1 MLLRVC
7 VMLLVASDL
16 GFCLD
21 EALLD
26 TQWKEWKITY
36 GKEYNKRHA
45 TRAARSYR
53 SSLQQPT
60 EDEEE
65 YRKGIWKKNMHI
77 IEVHNQEAEQGKHSY
92 RLGMNYL
99 GDLTLKEMSEKM
111 TCFQVPTNHAKFS
124 YFKDR
129 TNCSMTNGYKQVMM
143 LDFPQTTDLTLTT
156 KDHRNQVYNATCSLK
171 APKSLD
177 YRKKRWV
184 TRVKDQG
191 SCGSCWAFS
200 AVGALEGQLAKT
212 KGMLLDLSPQNLV
225 DCDQE
230 SSGCGGGRMTS
241 AFKYVQTNGGINS
254 EEDYPT
260 VAKEQPCRYNKNSA
274 IPVQCKGFKEI
285 PEGDECALA
294 EALHDVG
301 PLSVAMDTSSKTFM
315 LYKSGVYYNPECDH
329 DSINHGMLLVGYG
342 ETAHE
347 EKYWIVKNSF
357 GTKWGEKGYIRVARN
372 RGNHC
377 GIASDASYPVMGKD
391 E

>member
-111 TCFQVPTNHAKFS
+111 TCFQVPTNH
-124 YFKDR
+124 
-129 TNCSMTNGYKQVMM
+129 
-143 LDFPQTTDLTLTT
+143 
-156 KDHRNQVYNATCSLK
+156 VYNATCSLK